1 MRTSLMLLSAFS
13 LALPTLA
20 VAPPAAAKTVYK
32 EWTGKNGK
40 RYCRRSDGTVGL
52 VVGGVAGALVGRT
65 IDTRGDRTLGT
76 LGGAAIGALAGR
88 EVDKRV
94 SRRQC
99 K

>member
-1 MRTSLMLLSAFS
+1 MRTFMMMLSAAAMVVPSF
-13 LALPTLA
+13 ALVT
-20 VAPPAAAKTVYK
+20 PAAAKTVHK
-32 EWTGKNGK
+32 EWVGRDGKH
-40 RYCRRSDGTVGL
+40 YCRRSDGTVGL
-52 VVGGVAGALVGRT
+52 IVGGVGGALVGRT

-88 EVDKRV
+88 EVDRHV